1 MNRFVIA
8 ALLFLIAAS
17 PLAAVDLRPVPG
29 DRIAVLAVPRDA
41 DRPIRDDLS
50 ELIARVTA
58 RRLEKEGFVT
68 VVLPRTVDELV
79 EDGLR
84 ETVNAAWIVE
94 IAWSDG
100 HARTWGAGGAGG
112 EVGGGV
118 VGGDVAIVTAWLRAD
133 VNFIDGRSLEMVDR
147 FELDSR
153 ATTPTLQG
161 LGVGGRWS
169 WLWVALPWGQR
180 LPYSRAAG
188 ALALQI
194 QERIAPPRGVRTA
207 DVR

>member
-1 MNRFVIA
+1 MKRFIVA

-17 PLAAVDLRPVPG
+17 PLAAVDLRPVAG
-29 DRIAVLAVPRDA
+29 DRIAVLAVPQDDGR
-41 DRPIRDDLS
+41 RMHEDLS

-58 RRLEKEGFVT
+58 RRLEKEGFST
-68 VVLPRTVDELV
+68 VVLPRSVDQLV

-84 ETVNAAWIVE
+84 EAVGAVWIIE

-100 HARTWGAGGAGG
+100 RARTWGGGAAAG
-112 EVGGGV
+112 EVGNEA

-133 VNFIDGRSLEMVDR
+133 VNFYDARSLEMLDR
-147 FELDSR
+147 FQLDSR

-161 LGVGGRWS
+161 LGAGGRWS

-188 ALALQI
+188 ALAIQI
-194 QERIAPPRGVRTA
+194 HERIASRGAHLA